1 MNNIAEKLGYEVE
14 LRKEGKVSFYTPK
27 LPSEKGYAPT
37 SLPVFFNPVSKPNR
51 DITILL
57 LASRYQGRKIRIC
70 EALAGTG
77 VRSIRIAKETDVAE
91 EIIANDIS
99 PKAYELIKLNAEL
112 NQVDGIVRASNLDAN
127 ELLAMC
133 GRGRPRY
140 DYVDIDPAGT
150 PAHFLENG
158 FRGCGRGAILGAT
171 ATDMSALAGAKPEP
185 CIRKYDAK
193 PLRTPFSKELAL
205 RILLGFM
212 VRTAARLGLAATPIL
227 CFRKDHYVRV
237 FVEVEGG
244 KTPAKERLRKLGWIS
259 YCPKCMKIYASKRI
273 EEPVTSCSKCG
284 SRIDYGGPLWL
295 EKMNDEQLAADM
307 LRRAREDFEI
317 YREVIKPLEAL
328 SREDT
333 SIIGYF
339 PINALAERLKKPP
352 IKPSKLIQKLR
363 ELGYKA
369 TVTHIDPSGV
379 KTDAPLEAI
388 SQIFEEELKGDS
400 T

>member
-1 MNNIAEKLGYEVE
+1 MSDVVKKLGYEVE
-14 LRKEGKVSFYTPK
+14 LRREGRISFYTPK

-51 DITILL
+51 DMTILL

-112 NQVDGIVRASNLDAN
+112 NRVDDLVKAVNLDAN

-171 ATDMSALAGAKPEP
+171 ATDMSALAGAKPES
-185 CIRKYDAK
+185 CLRKYDAK
-193 PLRTPFSKELAL
+193 TLRAPFSKELAL

-227 CFRKDHYVRV
+227 CFQKDHYVRV
-237 FVEVEGG
+237 FVEVERG
-244 KTPAKERLRKLGWIS
+244 KNPAKEKLRKLGWIS
-259 YCPKCMKIYASKRI
+259 YCPNCMAIYKSKRS
-273 EEPVTSCSKCG
+273 EGPATTCPNCRSE
-284 SRIDYGGPLWL
+284 IDYAGPLWL
-295 EKMNDEQLAADM
+295 EKLNNEELALEM
-307 LRRAREDFEI
+307 LARAREEPEI
-317 YREVIKPLEAL
+317 YREVIKLLEML
-328 SREDT
+328 SHEDT
-333 SIIGYF
+333 SIVGYF
-339 PINALAERLKKPP
+339 PINVLAERLKKPP

-363 ELGYKA
+363 EMDYKA

-379 KTDAPLEAI
+379 KTDAPFEAI
-388 SQIFEEELKGDS
+388 REIFEEELKSDS